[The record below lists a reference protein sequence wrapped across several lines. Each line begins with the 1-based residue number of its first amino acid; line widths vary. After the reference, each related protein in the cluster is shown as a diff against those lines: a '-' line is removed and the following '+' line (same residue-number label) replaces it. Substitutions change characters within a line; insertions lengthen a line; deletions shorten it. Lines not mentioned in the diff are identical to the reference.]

1 MKSDKID
8 EYVKYRLQKA
18 EDKESDIFTSAENH
32 LPLKREFNAQS
43 FYSKN
48 IPLGRGLRGG
58 ENR

>member
-32 LPLKREFNAQS
+32 LPLTLPRKGEFYAQS
-43 FYSKN
+43 LYSKN
-48 IPLGRGLRGG
+48 IPLGRG
-58 ENR
+58 